1 MIQVTIRIK
10 SVISDLTHGVKTVS
24 VVKLLKSING
34 DRVTGLVYVDK
45 IGERHII
52 KISMNNILTID
63 NIDYDMGNIWENHK
77 FEEIFRTMSA
87 LENLNGN
94 DNY

>member
-1 MIQVTIRIK
+1 MITVTIRIK
-10 SVISDLTHGVKTVS
+10 SAISDLTHGVKTVS

-34 DRVTGLVYVDK
+34 ERVTGLVYVDK

-52 KISMNNILTID
+52 KISMNHILTID
-63 NIDYDMGNIWENHK
+63 GIDYNMGNMWENQK
-77 FEEIFRTMSA
+77 FENVFRTLSA